1 MLKKYISK
9 GLMIAGAGLAALA
22 CTDLQEEIFSN
33 IASEN
38 YYQDRNSIE
47 AALVRPFEHGHW
59 CGWDGDRWI
68 LQELTADQF
77 VWTQK
82 GKHGYDDGQWI
93 RAHGHT
99 WTEEERII
107 NGGWVGPYQGIGQ
120 CTNYIADFMGLDFV
134 KYGLTD
140 ADKQNYIAQLRTLRS
155 WFYLFLI
162 DYFRSV
168 PIPMDTK
175 TKVGQSSPQEV
186 FAYIEKEL
194 KESIPA
200 LPKET
205 MAGRFGQAGGA
216 ALLARLY
223 LNAEVWIGQNRYADA
238 RKVAQDIIDGT

>member
-1 MLKKYISK
+1 
-9 GLMIAGAGLAALA
+9 MIAGVGLAALA
-22 CTDLQEEIFSN
+22 CTDLEEEIFSN

-38 YYQDRNSIE
+38 YYQDKNSIE

-59 CGWDGDRWI
+59 CGWDGSRWI

-82 GKHGYDDGQWI
+82 GKHGYDGGQWI

-99 WTEEERII
+99 WTEEEGII

-120 CTNYIADFMGLDFV
+120 CTNYIADFTGLDFV

-200 LPKET
+200 LSKET
-205 MAGRFGQAGGA
+205 MAGRFGQAGAA
-216 ALLARLY
+216 ALTKS
-223 LNAEVWIGQNRYADA
+223 W
-238 RKVAQDIIDGT
+238 RKWPL